1 MLYLSVIGIRIYIL
15 QVTQVS
21 EAVAMK
27 KKPYILFY
35 EVISSNYS
43 DDASNIQKPGQQDKG
58 SNSQVRQMRKCRK
71 CTTSNIQNRKCLQ
84 LKTTKKSQSTRDIE
98 EGLMSHLIQ
107 ASTQPPGYS
116 VTDDAEVQSLLI
128 QLETSTPHTT
138 KAVGQ
143 QTRVKGPPLSGVLSA
158 IGYLLHRDTL
168 HALYV
173 HTAMTDTV
181 VTAIKSKQDN
191 DTVATITLEM
201 TSLEKPRASTTKK
214 LTLSKAGLL
223 SLCRFEPSGTAVHN
237 LWLTDEVCT
246 TTLQLCNT
254 TSTGVSCL
262 VCAGDSVIC
271 RFDSSVCEGWLT
283 LLHMCSHGTIQLS
296 VKHSSTYNRNC

>member
-1 MLYLSVIGIRIYIL
+1 M
-15 QVTQVS
+15 S

-27 KKPYILFY
+27 KNPYILFY

-71 CTTSNIQNRKCLQ
+71 CTNTNIQNRKCLQ
-84 LKTTKKSQSTRDIE
+84 LKTTKKSQSTRGIE

-107 ASTQPPGYS
+107 ASTKPPGYS

-128 QLETSTPHTT
+128 QLEAITPHTT
-138 KAVGQ
+138 EAVGQ
-143 QTRVKGPPLSGVLSA
+143 QTRGKGPPLSGVVSA
-158 IGYLLHRDTL
+158 IGYLLHRGTL

-181 VTAIKSKQDN
+181 VTAIKSKKDM
-191 DTVATITLEM
+191 DAFATINLEM

-214 LTLSKAGLL
+214 TFSKAGLL
-223 SLCRFEPSGTAVHN
+223 SLCRFEPSGTAVHDS
-237 LWLTDEVCT
+237 WLTDEVCT
-246 TTLQLCNT
+246 TVVHYNY
-254 TSTGVSCL
+254 VSPHLPGYHVWC
-262 VCAGDSVIC
+262 VQVIVSYAVLIA
-271 RFDSSVCEGWLT
+271 RSAKVG
-283 LLHMCSHGTIQLS
+283 
-296 VKHSSTYNRNC
+296 